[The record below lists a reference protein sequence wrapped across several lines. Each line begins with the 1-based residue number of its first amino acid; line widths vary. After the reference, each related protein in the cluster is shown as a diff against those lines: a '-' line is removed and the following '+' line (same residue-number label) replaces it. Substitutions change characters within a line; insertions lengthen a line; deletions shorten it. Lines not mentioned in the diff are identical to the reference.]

1 WMHLVSPGSGL
12 TISWASCD
20 FTYTN
25 TGAETT
31 LWCDTNWA
39 SQFAPLARNCIPKG
53 FNTASCTDSSMAL
66 IVSRHAAELFTTP
79 TDTATGQAPTST
91 SRVTGSS
98 TSERGST
105 ASTSSSTRPTSA
117 SGSTSQTSNRSLS
130 ASMSAHTSAPQFE
143 ISQTSEGAIA
153 SAASV
158 STTQGSGD
166 TSTEESRHRLNTAVI
181 AGVVATIVVILLILL
196 MLWLLWRRRRR
207 PNAPRAATTMGANDG
222 SMMELI
228 QNERRTVLDISPSP
242 TASIFTP
249 SDPPIVMTE
258 VIASRTSLE
267 LIPDMP
273 GFPPVSGSP
282 NTPAKTPDVS
292 ASNTSRGQQYVPQV
306 SLSPSHDALPEGD
319 WSARSLAQALV
330 PQLSES
336 DLERLANSIVTR
348 MPVVAPIFPHDRLH
362 PRAIRPGQAGSE
374 VGTQVA
380 DDPPPPWRE
389 SWNSS
394 NGGRQL

>member
-1 WMHLVSPGSGL
+1 MHLVSPGSGL

-228 QNERRTVLDISPSP
+228 Q
-242 TASIFTP
+242 
-249 SDPPIVMTE
+249 VM
-258 VIASRTSLE
+258 
-267 LIPDMP
+267 
-273 GFPPVSGSP
+273 
-282 NTPAKTPDVS
+282 
-292 ASNTSRGQQYVPQV
+292 
-306 SLSPSHDALPEGD
+306 
-319 WSARSLAQALV
+319 RSLYD
-330 PQLSES
+330 LS
-336 DLERLANSIVTR
+336 R
-348 MPVVAPIFPHDRLH
+348 
-362 PRAIRPGQAGSE
+362 
-374 VGTQVA
+374 
-380 DDPPPPWRE
+380 DD
-389 SWNSS
+389 
-394 NGGRQL
+394 